1 MQRTPLQCWRILC
14 PVPNHIGR
22 VERSEAEVFVDILAQ
37 SFENGE
43 VLPKLIFRI
52 VVAWNSVD
60 G

>member
-1 MQRTPLQCWRILC
+1 MQGTPLQRRRILC
-14 PVPNHIGR
+14 PVPNRIGR
-22 VERSEAEVFVDILAQ
+22 VEWSEAEVFVDILSQ

-43 VLPKLIFRI
+43 VLPKLIFRV